1 MSWDGFSAM
10 WSRRGADAVGAWAA
24 RARAVAASRRASWS
38 RASAGAFRDAA
49 RDDVGAEGVGSRAG
63 DDDRGVRGDGS
74 DFWYAATP
82 PVPSWRAEDPP
93 TALRWLRKY
102 LRGSNGGLLGPG
114 VPDRLL
120 RERRVRVA
128 RRAAP
133 RPGDEPS
140 ASAARWRP
148 DEVRLRRVSRAH
160 LLPPGAWLC
169 VPRELGLRGDV
180 RDDASTVRSLRKLP
194 KPTRADVARARDMLL
209 HVDDDVIVIDK
220 PAGLTVVPGPHFRQG
235 ERSVHSMLAAFAAA
249 VDADQAPRIA
259 HRIDRDTSG
268 CLVLARNAMAAR
280 ALAAA
285 FRANAERQ
293 GANERDDENDDRD
306 EVEVEIGVDEREGVD
321 VREGDSE
328 RLGDV
333 AGVSSGE
340 SGLHLRSVAKTYWA
354 LVSRHP
360 SVPRGVIRARVD
372 DRRAETS
379 YAVLGSN
386 DAASN
391 AVDGGYPALLELTP
405 KTGRRHQLRAHC
417 AETLGCVIVGDYK
430 HGYRDVARATRSG
443 RRGEE
448 REAWRGTL
456 RRIEASAERRAASRK
471 TPRGAHERER
481 EARREGLRARN
492 EARAAERKA
501 ETPAVD
507 SHRVEDEEYE
517 EYEGDEVIP
526 HDEEE
531 ESNAEVEDGSAT
543 GRRRKF
549 ALGVP
554 LHLHARAVTFPHPRT
569 GERVTVTAPPP
580 PHIVAACRALR
591 IPAPFDGRHESRRG
605 EGRGESDNHRRA

>member
-1 MSWDGFSAM
+1 MRRARRALDGAPQTRGRAREVGRTLAM
-10 WSRRGADAVGAWAA
+10 WSRRGADAVGAWSA
-24 RARAVAASRRASWS
+24 RARAVAASRSASWC
-38 RASAGAFRDAA
+38 RASAASFRGVA
-49 RDDVGAEGVGSRAG
+49 DVGDERVESRAG
-63 DDDRGVRGDGS
+63 DGDRGVREDGS

-114 VPDRLL
+114 VPDKLL

-128 RRAAP
+128 RRVAP
-133 RPGDEPS
+133 RPGDDPS
-140 ASAARWRP
+140 VSAARWRP
-148 DEVRLRRVSRAH
+148 DEIRLRRVSRAH
-160 LLPPGAWLC
+160 FLPPGAWLC

-194 KPTRADVARARDMLL
+194 KPTRADVARARDMLI

-220 PAGLTVVPGPHFRQG
+220 PAGLSVLPGPRVTPG
-235 ERSVHSMLAAFAAA
+235 ERSVRAALAAIAAA
-249 VDADQAPRIA
+249 VDADEKPRIA

-285 FRANAERQ
+285 FRANAERED
-293 GANERDDENDDRD
+293 A
-306 EVEVEIGVDEREGVD
+306 VELEGVD
-321 VREGDSE
+321 AREGDSE
-328 RLGDV
+328 RFGD
-333 AGVSSGE
+333 ARASR
-340 SGLHLRSVAKTYWA
+340 LRSVAKTYWA
-354 LVSRHP
+354 LVSRRP
-360 SVPRGVIRARVD
+360 SPPRGVVRARVD
-372 DRRAETS
+372 GRRAETS

-386 DAASN
+386 DAATN
-391 AVDGGYPALLELTP
+391 AVDGEYPALLELAP

-443 RRGEE
+443 RREKE

-456 RRIEASAERRAASRK
+456 RRIEASAERRAASGK
-471 TPRGAHERER
+471 APRDAHERER

-492 EARAAERKA
+492 ETRAAERKA
-501 ETPAVD
+501 ETV
-507 SHRVEDEEYE
+507 VEDEGDECD
-517 EYEGDEVIP
+517 EGDEG
-526 HDEEE
+526 DE
-531 ESNAEVEDGSAT
+531 AIT
-543 GRRRKF
+543 F

-580 PHIVAACRALR
+580 PHIVAACRALG
-591 IPAPFDGRHESRRG
+591 IPAPVDGRCDSRRG
-605 EGRGESDNHRRA
+605 GRCGGSNRRRLE